1 MEAIRV
7 GNMSEESNLVRLR
20 LGVAYDGTDFSGWAV
35 QPQRRTV
42 AGVVT
47 EALQVLFGSLDDFT
61 VAGRTDAGVHATG
74 QVVHV
79 DVPAADWER
88 LADRLLWR
96 LRGILPPDVR
106 VTGVE
111 QVSTSFNARFAAL
124 WRRYRYRVADNQWGV
139 DPLRR
144 MDTLA
149 WRHPLDIDAMNA
161 ASQHL
166 LGEHDFASFC
176 KKREGAT
183 TVRALLDFTW
193 ERDREGVLE
202 ATVRA
207 DAFCHSMVR
216 SLVGAVVAVGE
227 GRRSQQWLIEILRA
241 QARSSE
247 VTVAPAHGLT
257 LVEVAYPEDPVE
269 WEQRVHATRRVRT
282 LGDSPTS

>member
-1 MEAIRV
+1 
-7 GNMSEESNLVRLR
+7 MSENANLVRLR

-47 EALQVLFGSLDDFT
+47 EALGRLFSEIADFT

-79 DVPAADWER
+79 DVPAEEWETI
-88 LADRLLWR
+88 ADRLLWR
-96 LRGILPPDVR
+96 LRGILPADVR
-106 VTGVE
+106 VTSVE
-111 QVSTSFNARFAAL
+111 QVASSFNARFAAL
-124 WRRYRYRVADNQWGV
+124 WRRYRYRVADDRWGV
-139 DPLRR
+139 NPLRR
-144 MDTLA
+144 IDTLA
-149 WRHPLDIDAMNA
+149 WRYPLDVDKMNA

-183 TVRALLDFTW
+183 TVRALLDFNW
-193 ERDREGVLE
+193 ERDRDGVLE
-202 ATVRA
+202 GTVRA

-227 GRRSQQWLIEILRA
+227 GRRDEQWLIDILRA
-241 QARSSE
+241 QVRASQ

-257 LVEVAYPEDPVE
+257 LVEVAYPTDSSE
-269 WEQRVHATRRVRT
+269 WEGRIHATRRVRT
-282 LGDSPTS
+282 LGDAPAD